1 LLEQK
6 RKEREEQHLYL
17 NASVVTDDNFKAH
30 QGFDLSPWEAEP
42 GTPAAPKV
50 YRILRTTTVGDF
62 SRTVA
67 EDQGTQPEQI
77 RLWVMVNRQNKTIRP
92 DQPLM
97 DPEMTVEEA
106 HNKFGTRHIAFRLW
120 VEVAETIEDGKAK
133 WPDMQPQ
140 TNNNTFILV
149 FVKHFD
155 AESQTLKGAGHL
167 YIRRHSK
174 VSDLISLIQQLMGWS
189 QGTQVS
195 LYEVNISSSIIGT
208 SDHKAGNQAF
218 HDRTIE
224 TEANTTASRDP
235 GWRYHLFPKVI
246 IRERVSRTT

>member
-1 LLEQK
+1 MLEQK

-17 NASVVTDDNFKAH
+17 NACVVTDDNFKAH

-42 GTPAAPKV
+42 GSAAAPKV

-67 EDQGTQPEQI
+67 EDQGKTPEQI

-106 HNKFGTRHIAFRLW
+106 HSKFGTRHLAFRLW
-120 VEVAETIEDGKAK
+120 VEVAETVEDGKPV

-140 TNNNTFILV
+140 TNNNTPILV
-149 FVKHFD
+149 FLKHFNP
-155 AESQTLKGAGHL
+155 ELQTLKGAGHL

-189 QGTQVS
+189 HGTQVS
-195 LYEVNISSSIIGT
+195 LYEVSTLLSTVGK
-208 SDHKAGNQAF
+208 SD
-218 HDRTIE
+218 R
-224 TEANTTASRDP
+224 
-235 GWRYHLFPKVI
+235 
-246 IRERVSRTT
+246 